1 MIGWDL
7 DLTLKCESARPHD
20 CYRFFGGYPQFF
32 RWPSRLPQ
40 NYRFLTWSSMP
51 IHDGK
56 QPAWFQNI
64 VHGACKAWLVRYP
77 VECVCEKHLVDA
89 IADHVC
95 KVVSICFNQHAVGQ
109 AAFRQPDDDQ
119 DGLIRFMYGSALLA
133 TKAYRDA
140 LAELETAVE
149 LNPCLAVSYC
159 GLGDSLAYE
168 GAHHRSDSPF
178 SKSNRAQPV

>member
-1 MIGWDL
+1 
-7 DLTLKCESARPHD
+7 
-20 CYRFFGGYPQFF
+20 
-32 RWPSRLPQ
+32 
-40 NYRFLTWSSMP
+40 MP